1 MSTTMSGIVSHP
13 AGLLVGHPVDYLAG
27 HLVNLLGSK
36 LHWRQNQGVT
46 EEKERW

>member
-1 MSTTMSGIVSHP
+1 MSGIVSHP

-46 EEKERW
+46 EEERW

>member
-1 MSTTMSGIVSHP
+1 MSGIVSHP

-36 LHWRQNQGVT
+36 LNWRQNQGVT